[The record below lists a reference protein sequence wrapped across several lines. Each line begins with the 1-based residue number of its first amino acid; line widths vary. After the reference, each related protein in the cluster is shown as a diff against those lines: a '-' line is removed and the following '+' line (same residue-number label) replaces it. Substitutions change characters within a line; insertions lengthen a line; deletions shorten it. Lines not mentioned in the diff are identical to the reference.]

1 MSEEQEIEKESAGD
15 NLENEGN
22 NGAPAAAATQAAP
35 AAEAAAGGE
44 QPELAKELVAAKA
57 QAAEYLE
64 GWQRARAEFANYKRR
79 VEKEQSEAYNNA
91 TGRVIGRFVD
101 VLDDF
106 NRAVQDKPSDTSDAT
121 ALAQW
126 AAGVALIQRK
136 LQSILDAEGV
146 ERIPAEGK
154 PFDPALH
161 EAVTHED
168 SDQHE
173 PGQVIAVL
181 RQGYRIGDKII
192 RPALVR
198 VAK

>member
-1 MSEEQEIEKESAGD
+1 MMPEEEKEKEQDKENTGD
-15 NLENEGN
+15 NF
-22 NGAPAAAATQAAP
+22 GAE
-35 AAEAAAGGE
+35 AEAAA
-44 QPELAKELVAAKA
+44 PSAELQKELEAAKA

-79 VEKEQSEAYNNA
+79 VEKEQSEAYQNA

-106 NRAVQDKPSDTSDAT
+106 NRAVQDKPSDMSDAT

-126 AAGVALIQRK
+126 AAGVSLIQRK
-136 LQSILDAEGV
+136 LQNILDAEGV

-173 PGQVIAVL
+173 PGQIIAVL

>member
-1 MSEEQEIEKESAGD
+1 MMPEEEKEKEKDASREPAG
-15 NLENEGN
+15 
-22 NGAPAAAATQAAP
+22 NGGE
-35 AAEAAAGGE
+35 EAAGASAAL
-44 QPELAKELVAAKA
+44 QKELETAKA

-79 VEKEQSEAYNNA
+79 VEKEQSEANQNA
-91 TGRVIGRFVD
+91 TSRVIGRFVD

-106 NRAVQDKPSDTSDAT
+106 NRAVQDKPADSGDPTAYAA

-126 AAGVALIQRK
+126 ATGVTLIQRK

-146 ERIPAEGK
+146 ERIKAEGQN
-154 PFDPALH
+154 FDPALH

-168 SDQHE
+168 SAEHQ
-173 PGQVIAVL
+173 PGQIIAVL

>member
-1 MSEEQEIEKESAGD
+1 MMPEEEKEKEKEEDNAGD
-15 NLENEGN
+15 DFRAEAE
-22 NGAPAAAATQAAP
+22 PAAPSAELQKEL
-35 AAEAAAGGE
+35 EAAR
-44 QPELAKELVAAKA
+44 A

-79 VEKEQSEAYNNA
+79 VEKEQSEAYQNA

-106 NRAVQDKPSDTSDAT
+106 NRAVQDKPGDASDAT

-126 AAGVALIQRK
+126 AAGVTLIQRK

-173 PGQVIAVL
+173 PGQIIAVL

>member
-1 MSEEQEIEKESAGD
+1 MMPEEEKEKEKENAGD
-15 NLENEGN
+15 DFVTEAE
-22 NGAPAAAATQAAP
+22 PAAP
-35 AAEAAAGGE
+35 SAEL
-44 QPELAKELVAAKA
+44 QKELQAAKA

-64 GWQRARAEFANYKRR
+64 GWQRSRAEFANYKRR
-79 VEKEQSEAYNNA
+79 VEKEQSEAYQNA

-106 NRAVQDKPSDTSDAT
+106 NRAVQDMPSDTTDAT

-126 AAGVALIQRK
+126 AAGVSLIQRK
-136 LQSILDAEGV
+136 LQNILEAEGV
-146 ERIPAEGK
+146 ERIPAEGRL
-154 PFDPALH
+154 FDPALH

-173 PGQVIAVL
+173 PGQIISVL

>member
-1 MSEEQEIEKESAGD
+1 MTEEKEFEQAGTDGDEAQASASVD
-15 NLENEGN
+15 V
-22 NGAPAAAATQAAP
+22 AA
-35 AAEAAAGGE
+35 
-44 QPELAKELVAAKA
+44 LSKELDAAKA
-57 QAAEYLE
+57 QASEYLE

-79 VEKEQSEAYNNA
+79 VEKEQSEAYQNA
-91 TGRVIGRFVD
+91 TGRVMGRFVD

-106 NRAVQDKPSDTSDAT
+106 NRAVQDKPADTADAT

-126 AAGVALIQRK
+126 ATGVALIQRK

-146 ERIPAEGK
+146 ERIAAEGK

-168 SDQHE
+168 SDEVE
-173 PGQVIAVL
+173 PGQVIAVV

>member
-1 MSEEQEIEKESAGD
+1 MMPEEEKDATRELDQAG
-15 NLENEGN
+15 
-22 NGAPAAAATQAAP
+22 NGGAAP
-35 AAEAAAGGE
+35 SAEL
-44 QPELAKELVAAKA
+44 QKELEAAKA

-79 VEKEQSEAYNNA
+79 VEKEQSEANQNA
-91 TGRVIGRFVD
+91 TSRVIGRFVD

-106 NRAVQDKPSDTSDAT
+106 NRAVQDLPADGGDPAAYAA
-121 ALAQW
+121 ALAKW
-126 AAGVALIQRK
+126 AAGVTLIQRK

-146 ERIPAEGK
+146 ERIKADGQT
-154 PFDPALH
+154 FDPALH

-168 SDQHE
+168 SPDHQ
-173 PGQVIAVL
+173 PGQIIAVV

>member
-1 MSEEQEIEKESAGD
+1 MMPEEEKEKEQDKENTGD
-15 NLENEGN
+15 NF
-22 NGAPAAAATQAAP
+22 GAE
-35 AAEAAAGGE
+35 AEAAA
-44 QPELAKELVAAKA
+44 PSAELQKELEAAKA

-79 VEKEQSEAYNNA
+79 VEKEQSEAYQNA

-106 NRAVQDKPSDTSDAT
+106 NRAVADKPSDMSDAT

-126 AAGVALIQRK
+126 AAGVSLIQRK
-136 LQSILDAEGV
+136 LQNILDAEGV

-173 PGQVIAVL
+173 PGQIIAVL

>member
-1 MSEEQEIEKESAGD
+1 MMPEEEKEKEKENNGD
-15 NLENEGN
+15 NFGTEG
-22 NGAPAAAATQAAP
+22 GAAS
-35 AAEAAAGGE
+35 EE
-44 QPELAKELVAAKA
+44 QPELQNELEAAKA

-106 NRAVQDKPSDTSDAT
+106 NRAVQDKPADMNDAT

-126 AAGVALIQRK
+126 AAGVGLIQRK

-154 PFDPALH
+154 AFDPALH

-168 SDQHE
+168 SDQHQ